1 MILFRT
7 NEFIYVS
14 CNTTF
19 YARIYNYPE
28 VMNALSKEAR
38 QVTRLKK
45 WTAKEI
51 NTRSKLHGNETYL
64 RFR

>member
-1 MILFRT
+1 
-7 NEFIYVS
+7 
-14 CNTTF
+14 
-19 YARIYNYPE
+19 
-28 VMNALSKEAR
+28 MNALSKEAR